1 MLPEK
6 RMNIKEL
13 FMEYKGDYIP
23 EEIDWGDPVGREKDI
38 FKDDAKAL
46 DPFYSSE
53 NIGYIKNLFRNCATE
68 KEQSTSSLKTINIYV
83 SRL

>member
-53 NIGYIKNLFRNCATE
+53 NIGYIRKSVQELRNGKGTE
-68 KEQSTSSLKTINIYV
+68 HELIEND
-83 SRL
+83 